1 MSNKPV
7 YVVRHYSYDYHEFE
21 RLIGLAAT
29 KEVAERMA
37 RNNEHVYDD
46 CDVENAAQITHA
58 RGSALSSGWGGISWT
73 KGYDADGRMKTEECR
88 RKN

>member
-29 KEVAERMA
+29 KEVAEHMA
-37 RNNEHVYDD
+37 RNNEHVYVDEPVITYSW
-46 CDVENAAQITHA
+46 VEHERLA
-58 RGSALSSGWGGISWT
+58 GISQET
-73 KGYDADGRMKTEECR
+73 PHVYIERMGVAHEI
-88 RKN
+88 